1 MGQRLLILLAVLAC
15 FLGLNINL
23 WSQSTPAVN
32 GIRGYLD
39 PHTGIFH
46 SMPHPDLQ
54 DADVP
59 PPTTF
64 GGKFVFNFTITVSS
78 ALPSTTKI
86 FCEASVLTEDVTS
99 LIGINEDASVAAT
112 RSGSTATCTVTI
124 PYSWNLS
131 SSSSDRVSLSYSI
144 IAGVPSTTVPLATRT
159 SGQSLPQIK
168 VPANGATTTETIA
181 ATI

>member
-1 MGQRLLILLAVLAC
+1 MGQRLLVLLAVLAC

-23 WSQSTPAVN
+23 WSQSIPEVN

-39 PHTGIFH
+39 PRTGIFH
-46 SMPHPDLQ
+46 SMPNPDLQ
-54 DADVP
+54 EADVP
-59 PPTTF
+59 PPATF
-64 GGKFVFNFTITVSS
+64 GGKFVFNFSITVSS

-86 FCEASVLTEDVTS
+86 FCEATASTVDPLNLITET
-99 LIGINEDASVAAT
+99 ASVMAT
-112 RSGSTATCTVTI
+112 RSGSTANCTVTI

-131 SSSSDRVSLSYSI
+131 SSSTDRVSLLYQV
-144 IAGVPSTTVPLATRT
+144 IAGVPSTTTPLATR
-159 SGQSLPQIK
+159 SSSQSLPQTK